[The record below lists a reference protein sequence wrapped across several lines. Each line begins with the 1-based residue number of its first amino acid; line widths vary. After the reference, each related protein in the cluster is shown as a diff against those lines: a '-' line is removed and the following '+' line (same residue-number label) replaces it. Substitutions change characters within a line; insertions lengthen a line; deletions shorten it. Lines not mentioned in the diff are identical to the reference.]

1 MIQIYAH
8 RGNMSQFPENTMAA
22 FQSAISLGCPWL
34 ELDIQKTKDGYLV
47 VTHDESSIRVTGV
60 NKIISQTNYEEL
72 KQLNFGNFFNDK
84 QIHNLPLL
92 SDVFDSIKNTQ
103 VKVSI
108 QPKANGLVLPSIQL
122 AKQCGVFEQ
131 IAFNDINCEYLI
143 EAKLFDK
150 NIPVHWDR
158 LIGSELQTDI
168 YIAKQYGF
176 ETLMYLN
183 EAITQ
188 EKVKHVQN
196 EGINM
201 GACVVNKIEDFK
213 KYLEWGIT
221 HYYTDYPKE
230 FLAIK
235 QYNP

>member
-22 FQSAISLGCPWL
+22 FQSAINLGCPWL
-34 ELDIQKTKDGYLV
+34 ELDIQETKDGFLV
-47 VTHDESSIRVTGV
+47 VTHDETSLRVTGI
-60 NKIISQTNYEEL
+60 NKIINQTTYEEL
-72 KQLNFGNFFNDK
+72 KQLNFGHYFTDN
-84 QIHNLPLL
+84 QIHTLPLL
-92 SDVFDSIKNTQ
+92 SDVFESIKNTS
-103 VKVSI
+103 VRVSI

-122 AKQCGVFEQ
+122 AKQHGVYNQ

-143 EAKLFDK
+143 EAKLYDK

-158 LIGSELQTDI
+158 LPGTVLETDI
-168 YIAKQYGF
+168 AIAKQYGF

-183 EAITQ
+183 EAITL
-188 EKVKHVQN
+188 EKVKQVQ
-196 EGINM
+196 EAGIQM

-213 KYLEWGIT
+213 KYLAWGIT

-230 FLAIK
+230 FLALI
-235 QYNP
+235 

>member
-22 FQSAISLGCPWL
+22 FQSAISLGCPWI

-72 KQLNFGNFFNDK
+72 KQLNFGNFFNDN
-84 QIHNLPLL
+84 QIHTLPLL
-92 SDVFDSIKNTQ
+92 SEVFDSIKNTQ

-122 AKQCGVFEQ
+122 AKKFRVFEQ

-143 EAKLFDK
+143 EAKLYDK

-158 LIGSELQTDI
+158 LPGTELETDL
-168 YIAKQYGF
+168 YIAKQFGF

-183 EAITQ
+183 EAITP
-188 EKVKHVQN
+188 EKVKQVQAK
-196 EGINM
+196 GFNM
-201 GACVVNKIEDFK
+201 GACVVNDIEDFK
-213 KYLEWGIT
+213 KYLDWGIT

-235 QYNP
+235 EYNP